1 MTSEAEKLSSHLAL
15 LRAEYVKLQQKCT
28 KLERELAVVS
38 AQVGELKLE
47 GDGLCYYKVVSF
59 SQAGNKEDD
68 SFVCRLLSTVA
79 SLHRQPLYSDLT
91 ILTPASQLSA
101 HKVVLAARAEA
112 SWGVSSLAE
121 VQTLDWSH
129 LPEEVVAAVL
139 AWLYTDTLALA
150 PGHQGDTFTL
160 QLMAAASKF
169 QLAPLVD
176 RCEQALVSSVSVAN
190 CVRFYATAHQI
201 QASKLAE
208 HCSQLIRC

>member
-139 AWLYTDTLALA
+139 A

>member
-1 MTSEAEKLSSHLAL
+1 MGCVFIKWSL
-15 LRAEYVKLQQKCT
+15 L
-28 KLERELAVVS
+28 
-38 AQVGELKLE
+38 
-47 GDGLCYYKVVSF
+47 
-59 SQAGNKEDD
+59 QAGNKEDD

-150 PGHQGDTFTL
+150 PGTQGDTFTL
-160 QLMAAASKF
+160 QLMAAASKI